1 LLLSDGKQGFDPS
14 GGPGRRLGGER
25 IEAVPDDRHGAVIGI
40 ADPRRFIELELARG
54 IVPPRDPLDQ
64 PKRLAQLRDLAAGIG
79 PGRSGGR
86 PRLMRHG
93 LRSYRAAAKEAL
105 TAVAHAARLG
115 QAKAMLKA
123 LIVATSLIA
132 APALAQEEEPQ
143 TTAPDAFDVSGEI
156 DLMSDYRFRGV
167 SRSDEDPT
175 GQAGIQV
182 RHQSGLYAGARGT
195 LLQGQDNFRLRDPA
209 HIDQGEAQFDLYTG
223 YNRDLG
229 GGFDLDAGLMYY
241 AFSGARGDT
250 DYAEPYASLG
260 FLIGPAYA
268 SLGAKYAPSQAGT
281 GHEDMLYLFGQVD
294 VTIPFRPWTI
304 SAQAGHQDWG
314 RYGDYW
320 NWSLG
325 VRYHVRIEGLPNTE
339 IGLSYVDTDLPSV
352 AGQDAGVRLAL
363 ELSF

>member
-1 LLLSDGKQGFDPS
+1 M
-14 GGPGRRLGGER
+14 
-25 IEAVPDDRHGAVIGI
+25 RHGA
-40 ADPRRFIELELARG
+40 
-54 IVPPRDPLDQ
+54 Q
-64 PKRLAQLRDLAAGIG
+64 
-79 PGRSGGR
+79 
-86 PRLMRHG
+86 
-93 LRSYRAAAKEAL
+93 SYLAAAKEAL
-105 TAVAHAARLG
+105 TAGARAARLG
-115 QAKAMLKA
+115 QARAMFKTAAAAA
-123 LIVATSLIA
+123 LFVA
-132 APALAQEEEPQ
+132 APAVAQDD
-143 TTAPDAFDVSGEI
+143 APETSAPEALEVSGEFN
-156 DLMSDYRFRGV
+156 LMSDYRFRGV

-175 GQAGIQV
+175 AQAGIQL
-182 RHQSGLYAGARGT
+182 RHQSGLYAGTRLT
-195 LLQGQDNFRLRDPA
+195 LLQGQDSFRRRNPA
-209 HIDQGEAQFDLYTG
+209 YVDQGGAQFDLYAG
-223 YNRDLG
+223 YSRDLG

-241 AFSGARGDT
+241 AFSGGSGST

-260 FLIGPAYA
+260 YLIGPAYA
-268 SLGAKYAPSQAGT
+268 TLGAKYAPSQGGT